1 VTVFF
6 QHAGERGGGRDFPRT
21 IGTPE
26 TGLVRFN
33 FDDIEQ
39 YLEHLEPPQRKWL
52 AAETALQAPDGFQI
66 WGIPS
71 GARSVLSSLAPGDY
85 LLLLESPGPGG
96 TFVYGGRII
105 AAPTAVP
112 ADRVHHGSPDQLS
125 LAHVLR
131 GAWLQAEL
139 EPGNKYLPD
148 NGRETRGSAYP
159 DEETLIRHVV
169 GADLAPAGEATFASD
184 LFQDPAEEL
193 IGTEEGRSLLRLHL
207 VRERSLALVRSFKRT
222 LRDFQCSVCSFNFEQ
237 VYGEIGRDFIEAH
250 HTKPVAS
257 LEENERV
264 SVKDLLAVCSNC
276 HRMLHRR
283 VPVLTVDELK
293 AHLAEAVRQPKRAG
307 VIQVGEKSTSQL
319 PTQGLRHGNN
329 VPGFI
334 AWAAIEPPPG

>member
-6 QHAGERGGGRDFPRT
+6 QHVGERGGGRDFPRT

-26 TGLVRFN
+26 ASLVRFT
-33 FDDIEQ
+33 FGDVAQ
-39 YLEHLEPPQRKWL
+39 HLEHLEPPERERL

-96 TFVYGGRII
+96 IFVYGGRII
-105 AAPTAVP
+105 AGPTKECFDLSMQLGGEQRFPLIVFMTGRLTNYRWLTFCEALGYKPNWNP
-112 ADRVHHGSPDQLS
+112 AGNTYRITDER
-125 LAHVLR
+125 LA
-131 GAWLQAEL
+131 
-139 EPGNKYLPD
+139 
-148 NGRETRGSAYP
+148 GSAYA
-159 DEETLIRHVV
+159 DQETLIRHVV
-169 GADLAPAGEATFASD
+169 GADLGPVGESTFSND
-184 LFQDPAEEL
+184 LFQDPVEEL
-193 IGTEEGRSLLRLHL
+193 VETEEGRRVLRLHL

-222 LRDFQCSVCSFNFEQ
+222 LRNFRCSVCGFDFEQ

-264 SVKDLLAVCSNC
+264 TVEDLLAVCSNC

-283 VPVLTVDELK
+283 MPLLTADELK
-293 AHLAEAVRQPKRAG
+293 AHLAEAYRKRSERA
-307 VIQVGEKSTSQL
+307 
-319 PTQGLRHGNN
+319 
-329 VPGFI
+329 
-334 AWAAIEPPPG
+334 